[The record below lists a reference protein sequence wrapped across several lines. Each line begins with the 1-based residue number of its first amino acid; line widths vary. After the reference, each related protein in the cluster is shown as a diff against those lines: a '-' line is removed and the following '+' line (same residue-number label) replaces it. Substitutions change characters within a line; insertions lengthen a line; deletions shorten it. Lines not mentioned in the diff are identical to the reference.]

1 MNLTTDT
8 LDWTYIR
15 TFVAVAETG
24 SLTAAAR
31 KTGLSQPTVGRH
43 IKAAE
48 ATLGAELFTRG
59 AGGLTLTETGVALLE
74 PAKEMAAASARLE
87 TLAAGRDMQLSGT
100 VRIAASVVV
109 SHYLLPPIVAGIRA
123 QEPEIEI
130 EILPSDA
137 SENLIFREA
146 DIAIRMYRPEQL
158 DLITRHVL
166 DQPVALYAAPGLL
179 AAQGGAPQS
188 EDALIALPFVGF
200 DRSDLIIRTL
210 RDLGYQVDRN
220 FFGVRCDNQATY
232 WELVCAGCGVG
243 AMQTVIG
250 DRDPRV
256 ERLALQ
262 PALPP
267 LPIWLAAPQALRKS
281 PRIRRVWDLLVEGL
295 AGSKAA

>member
-1 MNLTTDT
+1 MNTSLNT

-24 SLTAAAR
+24 SLTAAAQ

-43 IKAAE
+43 IRAAE
-48 ATLGAELFTRG
+48 AALGAELFTRG
-59 AGGLTLTETGVALLE
+59 ADGLTLTGTGLALLE
-74 PAKEMAAASARLE
+74 PAREMAAASARLE
-87 TLAAGRDMQLSGT
+87 TLAAGRDTRLSGT
-100 VRIAASVVV
+100 VRIAASIVV
-109 SHYLLPPIVAGIRA
+109 SHYLLPPIVAAIRA
-123 QEPEIEI
+123 REPEIEI
-130 EILPSDA
+130 ELLPSDA

-158 DLITRHVL
+158 DLVTRHIL
-166 DQPVALYAAPGLL
+166 DQPVALYAAPSLL
-179 AAQGGAPQS
+179 AAHGAPQT
-188 EDALIALPFVGF
+188 EDALMALPFVGF

-210 RDLGYQVDRN
+210 RNLGHQVDRS
-220 FFGVRCDNQATY
+220 FFGVRCDNQAAY
-232 WELVCAGCGVG
+232 WELVCAGCGIG

-262 PALPP
+262 PGLPP
-267 LPIWLAAPQALRKS
+267 LPIWLAAPEALRKS

-295 AGSKAA
+295 AGG